1 MNETSNKPQ
10 PLRLR
15 KRHGTG
21 ERPDVSEADGERIVR
36 QQSIRGAVTAAL
48 LATMLFCIAWVALSS
63 LTYRVFPWMTIVL
76 GTMVGF
82 AVRRAGRGVDWRF
95 PALAALF
102 AVMGSLLGNIVVAA
116 SVTADEFGTG
126 TFEILRNVTSMTWP
140 VFFDEVMNAA
150 DGFYAGCSAA
160 IAAFLANRRLTR
172 KEYYAIRLAGRASDG
187 HQ

>member
-1 MNETSNKPQ
+1 MNETPKKPQ

-21 ERPDVSEADGERIVR
+21 ERPDVSPEDGRRLVR

-48 LATMLFCIAWVALSS
+48 LATILFCIVWVAISS
-63 LTYRVFPWMTIVL
+63 LTHRVFPWMTVVL
-76 GTMVGF
+76 GAMVGY
-82 AVRRAGRGVDWRF
+82 AVRRGGKGIDWRF
-95 PALAALF
+95 PTMAALF
-102 AVMGSLLGNIVVAA
+102 AATGSLLGNIAVAA
-116 SVTADEFGTG
+116 SVTADEFDAGTL
-126 TFEILRNVTSMTWP
+126 EILRSVTSMTWP

-150 DGFYAGCSAA
+150 DGFYAVCSAA

-172 KEYYAIRLAGRASDG
+172 KEYYAIRLVGRASDG